1 MVIDSGG
8 APGVWMRS
16 GMGRTLGIGAGLA
29 IIAVLL
35 GMTVAMPTNA
45 RMGRISAAA

>member
-35 GMTVAMPTNA
+35 VLEGSAMAVARYVP
-45 RMGRISAAA
+45 